1 MAKKQKRVLVVD
13 DDAMLREM
21 LDTMLSGN
29 GYAVETAANGRE
41 ALAKAEA
48 GLFDNIISDI
58 DMPEMDGLALLQ
70 NLQDKEI
77 RANVIMLSA
86 YSGMEH
92 VKRAMQLGASDFL
105 AKPLQNVD
113 ELLLTLDRVTEKEHL
128 RAENRRLRQEV
139 TNEYS
144 FANIVAKSKK
154 MTAIFHTIAK
164 IADYKTTVLVT
175 GESGTGK
182 ELIAK
187 AIHYNSTRKDGPLVS
202 VNCGGIPETL
212 LESELFGHVKGAFT
226 DAYRS
231 KKGLFEEADG
241 GTLFL
246 DEMGELPASLQ
257 VKILRA
263 LQEEKIRPLGDTT
276 SIKVDVR
283 IVSATAR
290 NLREEVAQKRFREDL
305 FYRVNVLTI
314 EVPPLRERKEDI
326 PLLVEHF
333 IAKYNKRLNLRIKG
347 VGPETLQ
354 RFMDYSWPGNVRE
367 LENVIERCMA
377 LAEGDELLP
386 GNLPPELLRAA
397 LSDEPALEEG
407 FSIKKNSIVLEK
419 RLIEKALAETAGNK
433 TKAASLLEISLPTLF
448 YKIKEFGIG
457 QAAS

>member
-1 MAKKQKRVLVVD
+1 M
-13 DDAMLREM
+13 
-21 LDTMLSGN
+21 
-29 GYAVETAANGRE
+29 
-41 ALAKAEA
+41 
-48 GLFDNIISDI
+48 
-58 DMPEMDGLALLQ
+58 
-70 NLQDKEI
+70 
-77 RANVIMLSA
+77 
-86 YSGMEH
+86 
-92 VKRAMQLGASDFL
+92 
-105 AKPLQNVD
+105 
-113 ELLLTLDRVTEKEHL
+113 
-128 RAENRRLRQEV
+128 
-139 TNEYS
+139 
-144 FANIVAKSKK
+144 
-154 MTAIFHTIAK
+154 
-164 IADYKTTVLVT
+164 
-175 GESGTGK
+175 
-182 ELIAK
+182 
-187 AIHYNSTRKDGPLVS
+187 
-202 VNCGGIPETL
+202 
-212 LESELFGHVKGAFT
+212 
-226 DAYRS
+226 
-231 KKGLFEEADG
+231 
-241 GTLFL
+241 
-246 DEMGELPASLQ
+246 
-257 VKILRA
+257 
-263 LQEEKIRPLGDTT
+263 
-276 SIKVDVR
+276 
-283 IVSATAR
+283 
-290 NLREEVAQKRFREDL
+290 AQKRFREDL

>member
-1 MAKKQKRVLVVD
+1 MTKKQKRVLVVD
-13 DDAMLREM
+13 DDPMLREM
-21 LDTMLSGN
+21 LDTMLSSN
-29 GYAVETAANGRE
+29 GYTVDTAANGRE

-48 GLFDNIISDI
+48 GLFDHIISDI
-58 DMPEMDGLALLQ
+58 DMPEMDGLTLLQ
-70 NLQDKEI
+70 NLKDKKI
-77 RANVIMLSA
+77 SASVIMLSGF
-86 YSGMEH
+86 SDMEH
-92 VKRAMQLGASDFL
+92 VKRAMKLGASDYL
-105 AKPLQNVD
+105 AKPLQSVD
-113 ELLLTLDRVTEKEHL
+113 AILLTLDGVTEKESL

-139 TNEYS
+139 NTEYS

-154 MTAIFHTIAK
+154 MNAIFHTIAK

-187 AIHYNSTRKDGPLVS
+187 AIHYNSSRKDGPLVS

-263 LQEEKIRPLGDTT
+263 LQEEEIRPLGDTT

-283 IVSATAR
+283 IISATAR

-326 PLLVEHF
+326 PLLVDHF
-333 IAKYNKRLNLRIKG
+333 IQKYNKRLNLKIKG

-354 RFMDYSWPGNVRE
+354 RFMDYGWPGNVRE

-377 LAEGDELLP
+377 LADGNELLP
-386 GNLPPELLRAA
+386 NNLPPELLWA
-397 LSDEPALEEG
+397 SPSNEPPFEEG
-407 FSIKKNSIVLEK
+407 FSIKQNSIILEK

-448 YKIKEFGIG
+448 YKIKEYGVG
-457 QAAS
+457 QPEA